1 MPQNREPTKPTLYQI
16 GMFPASPRHIAK
28 NDISLTVVRT
38 MKNIIKLLVPE
49 MPKVE
54 QILAYW
60 KQIDE
65 NRWYTNF
72 GPLVNELEGRLS
84 RSFSREPA
92 QVHVVSMA
100 NGTCALQIALEALK
114 LRKSG
119 RVLVPGLTFVA
130 TATAII
136 RAGLTPLI
144 SDVDPD
150 NWLLTPS
157 IARAVLAE
165 VPFDAVMPVSTYG
178 CAQDVAGWDLFSAE
192 TGIPV
197 VVDAAGAWGNQQIGL
212 TTKVAF
218 SLHATKSLG
227 GGEGGFVASRHHAYA
242 QSMRAL
248 SNFGID
254 AQSGGLVFE
263 AGENGKMSEYHAA
276 VALAAMDNWPT
287 VAEARRN
294 LHQRYVERL
303 NEKIPALKLQ
313 SKPVDGVYSLMPV
326 MLPAGLR
333 GVDIQLRLLGKDIE
347 TRRWYCPPLHGH
359 PAFQAYTA
367 GPLPVVDQLAERLL
381 GLPFHLSLSDQCVD
395 RVIECLAELL
405 AEQLA
410 AR

>member
-1 MPQNREPTKPTLYQI
+1 
-16 GMFPASPRHIAK
+16 
-28 NDISLTVVRT
+28 
-38 MKNIIKLLVPE
+38 MKNVIKLLVPE

-54 QILAYW
+54 QILPYW
-60 KQIDE
+60 QQIDE

-72 GPLVNELEGRLS
+72 GPLVTELEGRLS

-114 LRKSG
+114 LRKGG

-144 SDVDPD
+144 SDVNLD
-150 NWLLTPS
+150 NWLLTPA
-157 IARAVLAE
+157 IAKAMLAQT
-165 VPFDAVMPVSTYG
+165 PYDAVMPVATYG
-178 CAQDVAGWDLFSAE
+178 CPQDVAGWDLFTAE
-192 TGIPV
+192 SGIPV

-218 SLHATKSLG
+218 SLHATKALG

-276 VALAAMDNWPT
+276 VAMAALDNWPSI
-287 VAEARRN
+287 ADKRRN
-294 LHQRYVERL
+294 LYQRYTAQL
-303 NEKIPALKLQ
+303 LDKIPSLKLQ
-313 SKPVDGVYSLMPV
+313 VKPIDGVYSLMLIL
-326 MLPAGLR
+326 LPPGFR
-333 GVDIQLRLLGKDIE
+333 GVDIQLLLLGKDIE
-347 TRRWYCPPLHGH
+347 TRRWYCPPLHNH
-359 PAFQAYTA
+359 PAFQAYAA
-367 GPLPVVDQLAERLL
+367 GALPVVDLLTERLL
-381 GLPFHLSLSDQCVD
+381 GLPFHLSLSDANIQK
-395 RVIECLAELL
+395 VIDCLAELL
-405 AEQLA
+405 NTQPA
-410 AR
+410 AQ

>member
-1 MPQNREPTKPTLYQI
+1 
-16 GMFPASPRHIAK
+16 
-28 NDISLTVVRT
+28 

-54 QILAYW
+54 QILPYW
-60 KQIDE
+60 QQIDE

-72 GPLVNELEGRLS
+72 GPLVSELESRLS

-136 RAGLTPLI
+136 RAGLNPLI

-150 NWLLTPS
+150 NWLLTPA
-157 IARAVLAE
+157 IARAVLAYS
-165 VPFDAVMPVSTYG
+165 PFDAVMPVATYG
-178 CAQDVAGWDLFSAE
+178 CPQDVSGWDLFSAE

-218 SLHATKSLG
+218 SLHATKALG

-254 AQSGGLVFE
+254 AHSGGLVFE

-276 VALAAMDNWPT
+276 VALAALDNWPSIAT
-287 VAEARRN
+287 ARRE
-294 LHQRYVERL
+294 LHARYAAL
-303 NEKIPALKLQ
+303 LLEKIPALKLQ
-313 SKPVDGVYSLMPV
+313 AKPMDGVYSLMLVLLPV
-326 MLPAGLR
+326 GFR

-359 PAFQAYTA
+359 PAFQACTS
-367 GPLPVVDQLAERLL
+367 GPLPQVDLLAERLL
-381 GLPFHLSLSDQCVD
+381 GLPFHLSLSEADVARVVD
-395 RVIECLAELL
+395 CLAELL
-405 AEQLA
+405 TESQAEKPA
-410 AR
+410 AQ

>member
-1 MPQNREPTKPTLYQI
+1 
-16 GMFPASPRHIAK
+16 
-28 NDISLTVVRT
+28 

-54 QILAYW
+54 QILPYW
-60 KQIDE
+60 QQIDE

-72 GPLVNELEGRLS
+72 GPLVTELEGRLS

-114 LRKSG
+114 LRKGG

-144 SDVDPD
+144 SDVNLD
-150 NWLLTPS
+150 NWLLTPA
-157 IARAVLAE
+157 IARNVLAE
-165 VPFDAVMPVSTYG
+165 TPYDAVMPVATYG
-178 CAQDVAGWDLFSAE
+178 CPQDVAGWDLFSAE

-254 AQSGGLVFE
+254 AHSGGLVFE

-276 VALAAMDNWPT
+276 VALAALDNWPSVSET
-287 VAEARRN
+287 RRS
-294 LHQRYVERL
+294 LHQRYAAQL
-303 NEKIPALKLQ
+303 LKKIPSLKLQ
-313 SKPVDGVYSLMPV
+313 VKPMDGLYSLMLV
-326 MLPAGLR
+326 LLPPGFR

-347 TRRWYCPPLHGH
+347 TRRWYCPPLHSH
-359 PAFQAYTA
+359 PAFQACTA
-367 GPLPVVDQLAERLL
+367 GPLPMVELLAERLL
-381 GLPFHLSLSDQCVD
+381 GLPFHLSLTDANIQ
-395 RVIECLAELL
+395 RVIDCLAELL
-405 AEQLA
+405 AAQPA
-410 AR
+410 AQ